1 MNKGLLVLILFV
13 LSLLNTIPVLGLDLH
28 TSIELA
34 LENNL
39 EIRLE
44 NLSLSKEEIAFNMAK
59 KENLYPK
66 IEAKITQGKTK
77 AIIWEKDEE
86 GKERKVITK
95 TGEEPCLEIDT
106 SVSRPHP
113 LGGRFK
119 LSLKITEAL
128 GSSDDSWEVR
138 LETEEPLSIYQ
149 RREIKEPLK
158 DEELNLNLAKLNRE
172 GRINEI
178 IYEVIEA
185 YSELLSLLEDLK
197 IKEKELKD
205 LQDSLEISKL
215 KVDKGI
221 IAAMDI
227 IQIELQISGVLQEI
241 ETKKKERMAKL
252 ARFSK
257 LLGKEGLEIKDEER
271 LVEIKEDRLER
282 VKAFA
287 LSNLEDLKG
296 LPQIRRKQIE
306 MERAQRALCKARS
319 KNLPLLI
326 PSYTISKE
334 KGKREERVGLSLA
347 FTLYDKGIKREEI
360 ELAKANLSQVE
371 IELKDL
377 IASIKIE
384 LAESLDNINN
394 RKMRLEV
401 YQKDIS
407 LSEKLYEIAKV
418 KYERGLISSKDL
430 LEYQKDLFTK
440 ESNLFSAKIELF
452 LEYIKLLKLTG
463 RLYNAYQEDII

>member
-13 LSLLNTIPVLGLDLH
+13 LFLLKTIPVLGLDLH

-39 EIRLE
+39 EIRSE
-44 NLSLSKEEIAFNMAK
+44 NLSLSKEEIALNKAK
-59 KENLYPK
+59 KENFYPE
-66 IEAKITQGKTK
+66 IGAKITQSKTK
-77 AIIWEKDEE
+77 AITREKDEE

-95 TGEEPCLEIDT
+95 TEEKPCLEINT
-106 SVSRPHP
+106 SVSRPLP

-119 LSLKITEAL
+119 LSLKTTEAL
-128 GSSDDSWEVR
+128 ESSDDSWEVK
-138 LETEEPLSIYQ
+138 LETEEPLSTYQ
-149 RREIKEPLK
+149 RKKIKEPLK

-172 GRINEI
+172 DRINEI
-178 IYEVIEA
+178 IYQVIES
-185 YSELLSLLEDLK
+185 YSELLTLLVNSK

-227 IQIELQISGVLQEI
+227 IQIELHISGVLQEI
-241 ETKKKERMAKL
+241 ETKKKERRAKF
-252 ARFSK
+252 ARLSK
-257 LLGKEGLEIKDEER
+257 LLGEEGLEIKDEER

-287 LSNLEDLKG
+287 LFNLEDLKG
-296 LPQIRRKQIE
+296 LSQIRRKQIE
-306 MERAQRALCKARS
+306 IEQAQRALCEARS

-334 KGKREERVGLSLA
+334 KEKREERVGLSLA

-371 IELKDL
+371 IGLKGL

-384 LAESLDNINN
+384 LAESLDNIDN

-401 YQKDIS
+401 YQKDIF
-407 LSEKLYEIAKV
+407 LSEKLYEIARV

-440 ESNLFSAKIELF
+440 ESNLFSEKIELF
-452 LEYIKLLKLTG
+452 LEYIKLLKITG
-463 RLYNAYQEDII
+463 RLYSAYQEEVI